1 MQFRIYIKGIIFLM
15 RHNCIGFVGMQVFEV
30 LWCVY
35 VCEEKR
41 QYNHCMYILEFLNEF
56 ETFEGFFPVR
66 NQGESMKPI
75 KPKVV
80 FLTLSKV

>member
-1 MQFRIYIKGIIFLM
+1 MQFRIYIKSIIFVM
-15 RHNCIGFVGMQVFEV
+15 RDNFICLVGMQVFEV

-41 QYNHCMYILEFLNEF
+41 QYDHCMYILELLNEF

-80 FLTLSKV
+80 FLTLSQV